1 MKNTLAILFA
11 LLSINSF
18 AQDKNNYVTFN
29 TLTPVQGTPY
39 TIASSVHRGK
49 AEIHS
54 SHLMF
59 INTLTGQT
67 VQQDFPADAYIADV
81 KQIHIDSLG
90 LHKVLIA
97 GRTIN
102 LDNNKSID
110 WNDPFQVYICSVDG
124 TGRVQITDDRFFAD
138 HWQVNPWTGV
148 IVITGHRDTN
158 TNGKLDKTDLPEI
171 IVYDL
176 NKMALVKKI

>member
-1 MKNTLAILFA
+1 MKQTLSILLAILS
-11 LLSINSF
+11 LTTI
-18 AQDKNNYVTFN
+18 AQDKDNYVAFN
-29 TLTPVQGTPY
+29 NLTPVHGTPY
-39 TIASSVHRGK
+39 TIASSVNRDK
-49 AEIHS
+49 KEVHS

-67 VQQDFPADAYIADV
+67 VQQDFPKDAYIAGV
-81 KQIHIDSLG
+81 TQIRIDSLK
-90 LHKVLIA
+90 LNKILIA

-102 LDNNKSID
+102 LDNDKGID
-110 WNDPFQVYICSVDG
+110 WNDPMQLYVCSVDG
-124 TGRVQITDDRFFAD
+124 AGKIQVTDDRFFAD
-138 HWQVNPWTGV
+138 HWQVNNWTGV

-176 NKMALVKKI
+176 NKMTLVKKL